1 MSRYQEEALKLKN
14 ALLKD
19 PFPYWLGGILLGV
32 LNIAHFA
39 AFGAPWGIT
48 TAFANWGAW
57 LGKALFGL
65 HPENWAFYQSE
76 ANAKM
81 LAGGFLNDGG
91 SILDVGIILGALLAT
106 LLASQ
111 FRIKKIKNFK
121 QVIGAVAGGLL
132 MGYGA
137 RLSMGCNIGAFF
149 SGTAEMS
156 LHGWLFAIFLPV
168 GAFFGSKILT
178 KYLI

>member
-1 MSRYQEEALKLKN
+1 MSRYQEEAQKLKN

-19 PFPYWLGGILLGV
+19 PFPYWLGAIFLGV
-32 LNIAHFA
+32 LNIAHFVT
-39 AFGAPWGIT
+39 FGSPWGIT

-57 LGKALFGL
+57 IGKALLGL
-65 HPENWAFYQSE
+65 HPEKWAFYQSP

-81 LAGGFLNDGG
+81 LADGFLNDGG

-111 FRIKKIKNFK
+111 FRIKKIKNYK
-121 QVIGAVAGGLL
+121 QVIGAVAGGVL

-137 RLSMGCNIGAFF
+137 RIAYG
-149 SGTAEMS
+149 
-156 LHGWLFAIFLPV
+156 
-168 GAFFGSKILT
+168 
-178 KYLI
+178 

>member
-14 ALLKD
+14 VLLKD
-19 PFPYWLGGILLGV
+19 AFPYWLGGIFLGV

-39 AFGAPWGIT
+39 TFGAPWGIT

-57 LGKALFGL
+57 VVQTLGF
-65 HPENWAFYQSE
+65 HPEKWAFYQAP

-111 FRIKKIKNFK
+111 FRIKKIKSYK

-137 RLSMGCNIGAFF
+137 RIAYG
-149 SGTAEMS
+149 
-156 LHGWLFAIFLPV
+156 
-168 GAFFGSKILT
+168 
-178 KYLI
+178 